1 MIAVIAAMDK
11 EVDAIVSIMES
22 HEHLMKSGIDFDKRI
37 LAGKE
42 LLVMKSGVG
51 KGNAGMATTILL
63 ENFSIDCIV
72 NIGTAGG
79 LQMQQNILDAVI
91 STQVV
96 QHDYDTSPVD
106 GADGIGLYFE
116 ADQDLC
122 DMCEQALNKL
132 GVVVH
137 RGLVASGD
145 QFVAREAQLQRL
157 NLLRI
162 DDGDLGRLILD
173 QRAAAEQRQ
182 RQGKKSVAQARGER
196 KDHHDV
202 LACCSVA
209 IGVGPQSG
217 RAASAAASAGPKG
230 LVRSAVSCSSRKA

>member
-22 HEHLMKSGIDFDKRI
+22 HEHLMKSGIDFDKGI

-79 LQMQQNILDAVI
+79 LQVQQNILDAVI

-96 QHDYDTSPVD
+96 QHDYDTSP
-106 GADGIGLYFE
+106 GW
-116 ADQDLC
+116 
-122 DMCEQALNKL
+122 
-132 GVVVH
+132 
-137 RGLVASGD
+137 S
-145 QFVAREAQLQRL
+145 
-157 NLLRI
+157 
-162 DDGDLGRLILD
+162 
-173 QRAAAEQRQ
+173 
-182 RQGKKSVAQARGER
+182 
-196 KDHHDV
+196 
-202 LACCSVA
+202 
-209 IGVGPQSG
+209 
-217 RAASAAASAGPKG
+217 
-230 LVRSAVSCSSRKA
+230 

>member
-22 HEHLMKSGIDFDKRI
+22 HEHLMKSGIDFDKGI

-79 LQMQQNILDAVI
+79 LQVQQNILDAVI

-106 GADGIGLYFE
+106 GARI
-116 ADQDLC
+116 
-122 DMCEQALNKL
+122 
-132 GVVVH
+132 
-137 RGLVASGD
+137 LVTCAS
-145 QFVAREAQLQRL
+145 R
-157 NLLRI
+157 
-162 DDGDLGRLILD
+162 
-173 QRAAAEQRQ
+173 
-182 RQGKKSVAQARGER
+182 
-196 KDHHDV
+196 H
-202 LACCSVA
+202 
-209 IGVGPQSG
+209 
-217 RAASAAASAGPKG
+217 
-230 LVRSAVSCSSRKA
+230 

>member
-1 MIAVIAAMDK
+1 
-11 EVDAIVSIMES
+11 
-22 HEHLMKSGIDFDKRI
+22 
-37 LAGKE
+37 
-42 LLVMKSGVG
+42 
-51 KGNAGMATTILL
+51 
-63 ENFSIDCIV
+63 
-72 NIGTAGG
+72 
-79 LQMQQNILDAVI
+79 MQQNILDAVI

-157 NLLRI
+157 NELFPDAVCAEMEAGAIAQVCAHYHIPFVVLRSLS
-162 DDGDLGRLILD
+162 D
-173 QRAAAEQRQ
+173 
-182 RQGKKSVAQARGER
+182 VAHS
-196 KDHHDV
+196 KDSHMDFMTYVEH
-202 LACCSVA
+202 
-209 IGVGPQSG
+209 
-217 RAASAAASAGPKG
+217 ASS
-230 LVRSAVSCSSRKA
+230 RSASFCRELMKCMA

>member
-22 HEHLMKSGIDFDKRI
+22 HEHLMKSGIDFDKGI

-79 LQMQQNILDAVI
+79 LQVQQNILDAVI

-116 ADQDLC
+116 ADQDL
-122 DMCEQALNKL
+122 
-132 GVVVH
+132 G
-137 RGLVASGD
+137 
-145 QFVAREAQLQRL
+145 
-157 NLLRI
+157 
-162 DDGDLGRLILD
+162 
-173 QRAAAEQRQ
+173 
-182 RQGKKSVAQARGER
+182 GKWRSVRCPG
-196 KDHHDV
+196 
-202 LACCSVA
+202 
-209 IGVGPQSG
+209 
-217 RAASAAASAGPKG
+217 SAAATAE
-230 LVRSAVSCSSRKA
+230 RAVSGCSLCGDGSRCDCSGMRSLSYPLCRPALTFRCSTQ

>member
-22 HEHLMKSGIDFDKRI
+22 HEHLMKSGIDFDKGI

-79 LQMQQNILDAVI
+79 LQVQQNILDAVI

-96 QHDYDTSPVD
+96 QHDTIRVLWMELMESVC
-106 GADGIGLYFE
+106 IL
-116 ADQDLC
+116 
-122 DMCEQALNKL
+122 K
-132 GVVVH
+132 
-137 RGLVASGD
+137 RTRILVTCAS
-145 QFVAREAQLQRL
+145 R
-157 NLLRI
+157 
-162 DDGDLGRLILD
+162 
-173 QRAAAEQRQ
+173 
-182 RQGKKSVAQARGER
+182 
-196 KDHHDV
+196 H
-202 LACCSVA
+202 
-209 IGVGPQSG
+209 
-217 RAASAAASAGPKG
+217 
-230 LVRSAVSCSSRKA
+230 

>member
-22 HEHLMKSGIDFDKRI
+22 HEHLMKSGIDFDKGI

-63 ENFSIDCIV
+63 EHFSIDCIV

-79 LQMQQNILDAVI
+79 LLVQQNILDAVI

-116 ADQDLC
+116 ADQDLG

-132 GVVVH
+132 
-137 RGLVASGD
+137 VASRSG
-145 QFVAREAQLQRL
+145 
-157 NLLRI
+157 
-162 DDGDLGRLILD
+162 
-173 QRAAAEQRQ
+173 
-182 RQGKKSVAQARGER
+182 GKRRSVRCPG
-196 KDHHDV
+196 
-202 LACCSVA
+202 
-209 IGVGPQSG
+209 
-217 RAASAAASAGPKG
+217 SAAATAE
-230 LVRSAVSCSSRKA
+230 RAVSGCSLCGDGSRCDCSGMRSLSYPLCRPALTFRCSTQ

>member
-22 HEHLMKSGIDFDKRI
+22 HEHLMKSGIDFDKGI

-63 ENFSIDCIV
+63 EHFSIDCIV

-79 LQMQQNILDAVI
+79 LLVQQNILDAVI

-116 ADQDLC
+116 ADQDLG

-157 NLLRI
+157 NELFPDAVCAEMEAGAIAQVCAHYHIPFVVLRSLS
-162 DDGDLGRLILD
+162 D
-173 QRAAAEQRQ
+173 
-182 RQGKKSVAQARGER
+182 VAHS
-196 KDHHDV
+196 KDSHMDFMTYVEH
-202 LACCSVA
+202 
-209 IGVGPQSG
+209 
-217 RAASAAASAGPKG
+217 ASS
-230 LVRSAVSCSSRKA
+230 RSASFCRELMKCMA

>member
-22 HEHLMKSGIDFDKRI
+22 HEHLMKSGIDFDKGI

-79 LQMQQNILDAVI
+79 LQVQQNILDAVI

-145 QFVAREAQLQRL
+145 QFVAREVQLQRL
-157 NLLRI
+157 NELFP
-162 DDGDLGRLILD
+162 D
-173 QRAAAEQRQ
+173 AVCAEM
-182 RQGKKSVAQARGER
+182 S
-196 KDHHDV
+196 
-202 LACCSVA
+202 
-209 IGVGPQSG
+209 
-217 RAASAAASAGPKG
+217 
-230 LVRSAVSCSSRKA
+230 SCAHFPM